1 MNSVKKYLD
10 GVDRGLTGVI
20 ALLMATLV
28 IVITAD
34 VVGRYIFGKSLIFAS
49 ELSRMCFIWITF
61 LVMPLGI
68 SRGLHVAITTLPDA
82 LGPKARG
89 MVYRLGVVIVFVL
102 MCVVLAGAVVSIR
115 ARSFEPLN
123 TLPVSAAW
131 YYYPLAIGAVWSLVH
146 LIVRFVDGKPVERN
160 ENPTEHALS

>member
-1 MNSVKKYLD
+1 MKRYLD
-10 GVDRGLTGVI
+10 GVDRSLTIVI

-28 IVITAD
+28 VVITAD

-68 SRGLHVAITTLPDA
+68 SKGLHVAITTLPDS
-82 LGPKARG
+82 LGPTGRAI
-89 MVYRLGVVIVFVL
+89 VYRLGAAIVFVL
-102 MCVVLAGAVVSIR
+102 MLVVLSGAVVSIK

-131 YYYPLAIGAVWSLVH
+131 YYYPLAIGSGWSLVH
-146 LIVRFVDGKPVERN
+146 LIVRFIEGKPVERN
-160 ENPTEHALS
+160 QSLTEHALS